1 MVHLFH
7 LFYLF
12 YPFFFSLFLYLHF
25 FSIFGLSVGF
35 FFSSSVFLFSPVL
48 AGGDFGALDG
58 DFLPCVT
65 WVHPSFSLLLGW
77 SPVSV
82 GCVSG
87 MLIFG
92 IVFVVVDDT
101 DEAVAVVGVT
111 VVLLVFCGQ
120 DLEKWP
126 ICLQCWHLQLPAFHY
141 HHHGLILI
149 VQCMGYFLETSSV

>member
-1 MVHLFH
+1 MRYLFH

-12 YPFFFSLFLYLHF
+12 FPFFLFSVFVSTFFLRF
-25 FSIFGLSVGF
+25 WTFCGL

-58 DFLPCVT
+58 DSLPCVT
-65 WVHPSFSLLLGW
+65 WVHPSSSLLLGW

-92 IVFVVVDDT
+92 VVFVVIDVDDT
-101 DEAVAVVGVT
+101 DENVPVVLVFFLWTGSGEVAYLFT
-111 VVLLVFCGQ
+111 VPALRLLVFR
-120 DLEKWP
+120 
-126 ICLQCWHLQLPAFHY
+126 H
-141 HHHGLILI
+141 HHHGLILV
-149 VQCMGYFLETSSV
+149 VQCMKYCLETSSV